1 MIYCHW
7 TTKSGYWHQKVD
19 IENEKVD
26 IHSLKLTS
34 PIKCNVISLFKVL
47 SNLEY
52 FGRSEVVKVLNMSP
66 SSASKKLIDKIKTI
80 RKANKLSQIELAK
93 RCNVPQS
100 TIGRIENYSMTPSI
114 DTLINILDVLNI
126 EINLKEK
133 N

>member
-1 MIYCHW
+1 M
-7 TTKSGYWHQKVD
+7 
-19 IENEKVD
+19 N
-26 IHSLKLTS
+26 
-34 PIKCNVISLFKVL
+34 
-47 SNLEY
+47 
-52 FGRSEVVKVLNMSP
+52 
-66 SSASKKLIDKIKTI
+66 SASKKIIDKIKNI